1 MAEEL
6 IFQLYVWGHL
16 ALLWAIAT
24 GIGHMIPFPSPL
36 RDMFGVAVLVGTVV
50 YYVWADA
57 GAHSPDTDW
66 SIWRDAVEALGTL
79 FLFVFAYTFLSGI
92 LVGILVEA
100 LA

>member
-1 MAEEL
+1 MQ
-6 IFQLYVWGHL
+6 ICYVDERTRSRACQSVVRAPLPAYNVYEPRSRHPHHTGSA
-16 ALLWAIAT
+16 ALV
-24 GIGHMIPFPSPL
+24 
-36 RDMFGVAVLVGTVV
+36 R
-50 YYVWADA
+50 ADA